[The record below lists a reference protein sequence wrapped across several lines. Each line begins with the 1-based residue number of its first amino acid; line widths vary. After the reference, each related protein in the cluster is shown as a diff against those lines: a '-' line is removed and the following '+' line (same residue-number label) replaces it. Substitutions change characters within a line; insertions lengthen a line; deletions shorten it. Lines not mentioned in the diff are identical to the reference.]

1 MIPEMLAWFFFGMA
15 AFFAL
20 VGSLGLLI
28 LPDVYTRLQAGG
40 LSGSTAVVSLLI
52 GSLLWVE
59 PGPLTGRLL
68 VLLFFF
74 LISSPTASHIV
85 GRYAWREGLVPWRR
99 PVRWAGKSGADD

>member
-1 MIPEMLAWFFFGMA
+1 MIPAFLAWFFFGMA
-15 AFFAL
+15 AFFA
-20 VGSLGLLI
+20 VIGSLGLLF

-40 LSGSTAVVSLLI
+40 LSGSTAVISLLI

-74 LISSPTASHIV
+74 LISSPTATHIV

-99 PVRWAGKSGADD
+99 PLQWGRGTDTDG